1 MPALIAGI
9 FFVNT
14 FQWLCAVFVLRP
26 FVRRGTFFLERVRW
40 TLGLCLQVQ
49 GGLYLHGG
57 ARLFEYRTNKWKTIR
72 RAKV

>member
-1 MPALIAGI
+1 M
-9 FFVNT
+9 
-14 FQWLCAVFVLRP
+14 
-26 FVRRGTFFLERVRW
+26 ERARW

-57 ARLFEYRTNKWKTIR
+57 ALLFEYRTNKWKTIR